1 MMITG
6 RKTSPILYLIRRSLI
21 AKVQGNRVPNMFGRF
36 LGRQVAALIVAL
48 GVFLSGSAPAW
59 ANPASSG
66 NSVPAMTMT
75 MMPGMTMDSSCMESG
90 KAMPGKQ
97 APCKGSDSSCA
108 VCTSCAVNV
117 ALVLDLVP
125 VTALYQHNSGL
136 IGADVNPDGIV
147 SPPALP
153 PPILHA

>member
-1 MMITG
+1 
-6 RKTSPILYLIRRSLI
+6 
-21 AKVQGNRVPNMFGRF
+21 MFGRF

-48 GVFLSGSAPAW
+48 GVFLSGAAPAW
-59 ANPASSG
+59 AMPASSG
-66 NSVPAMTMT
+66 NSTPGITM
-75 MMPGMTMDSSCMESG
+75 MMPGMMMDSSCMESG

-97 APCKGSDSSCA
+97 APCKRSDNSCA

-125 VTALYQHNSGL
+125 VTALYQHSSGL
-136 IGADVNPDGIV
+136 IGADINPDGIA

-153 PPILHA
+153 PPILRA

>member
-1 MMITG
+1 M
-6 RKTSPILYLIRRSLI
+6 
-21 AKVQGNRVPNMFGRF
+21 
-36 LGRQVAALIVAL
+36 IVAL
-48 GVFLSGSAPAW
+48 GVFLSGAAPAW
-59 ANPASSG
+59 ARPASGG
-66 NSVPAMTMT
+66 NPTPGMTM
-75 MMPGMTMDSSCMESG
+75 MMPGMMMDSSCMESG

-125 VTALYQHNSGL
+125 VTAFYQHNSGL
-136 IGADVNPDGIV
+136 IGADINPDGIA

-153 PPILHA
+153 PPILSA